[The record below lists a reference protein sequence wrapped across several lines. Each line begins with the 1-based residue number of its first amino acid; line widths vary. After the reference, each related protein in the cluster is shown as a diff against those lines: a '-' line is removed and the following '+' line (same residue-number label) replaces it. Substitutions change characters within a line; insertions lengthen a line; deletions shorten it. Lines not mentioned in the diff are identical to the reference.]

1 MTFGSHEDMKTSVRP
16 YKLNQLHGL
25 CRQQVCTWI
34 GLTEVTNI
42 KASFTSNQTF
52 PFSFQSCFCSP
63 PSTPT
68 QWRHIQ
74 CPRYVSD
81 VNQLTHICQGL
92 LKKGQMC
99 RCPTVLSLFS
109 CTVQILQNSPCS
121 ALGQLHDIVTCAG
134 KIILKTVEPWIQ
146 GAM

>member
-1 MTFGSHEDMKTSVRP
+1 MGQKGEVFAVDVQASSPLQTRMGSRAMYVLRGKGNQKGWGGAWGTRVQFGKMFAINGTGV
-16 YKLNQLHGL
+16 LNQLPGL

-68 QWRHIQ
+68 Q
-74 CPRYVSD
+74 
-81 VNQLTHICQGL
+81 
-92 LKKGQMC
+92 
-99 RCPTVLSLFS
+99 
-109 CTVQILQNSPCS
+109 
-121 ALGQLHDIVTCAG
+121 
-134 KIILKTVEPWIQ
+134 
-146 GAM
+146 